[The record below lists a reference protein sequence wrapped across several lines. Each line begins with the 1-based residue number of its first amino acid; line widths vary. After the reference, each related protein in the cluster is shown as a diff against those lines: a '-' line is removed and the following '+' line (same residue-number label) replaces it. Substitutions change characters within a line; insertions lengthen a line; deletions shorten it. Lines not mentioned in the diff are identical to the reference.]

1 MQWLTKLELEERM
14 TFETIYRRNLWN
26 GIETR
31 SGPGSGTAAATAIS
45 RAIVELADNLEV
57 ETVVDAACGEG
68 RWQPAL
74 PGYLGLDVAP
84 SAIRAA
90 QRFHPERDYRVRDVR
105 DGCPTADLVICRDAM
120 QHLSL
125 GEGRQLLEAIRAS
138 GSPLLLASTYVRGQN
153 VDIATGEWYSPD
165 LTAWPFNLPAPMH
178 LIPDGYDY
186 ADPELIRDPAK
197 HLALWWL
204 LA

>member
-1 MQWLTKLELEERM
+1 M

-31 SGPGSGTAAATAIS
+31 SGPGSGTAATTAIS
-45 RAIVELADNLEV
+45 HAIAELADNLEV

-68 RWQPAL
+68 RWQPEL

-90 QRFHPERDYRVRDVR
+90 RRFHPERDYRVHDVR

-125 GEGRQLLEAIRAS
+125 EEGRQLLEAIRAS
-138 GSPLLLASTYVRGQN
+138 GSPWLLASTYVGGQN

-165 LTAWPFNLPAPMH
+165 LTARPFNLPAPMH
-178 LIPDGYDY
+178 FIPDGYDY
-186 ADPELIRDPAK
+186 ADPELIRNPAK
-197 HLALWWL
+197 HLGLWWL